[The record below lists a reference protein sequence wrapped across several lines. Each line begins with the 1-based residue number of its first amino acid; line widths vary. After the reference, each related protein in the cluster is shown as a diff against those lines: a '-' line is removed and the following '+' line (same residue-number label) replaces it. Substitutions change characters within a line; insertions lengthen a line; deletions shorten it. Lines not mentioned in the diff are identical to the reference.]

1 MYKDFDIWLKI
12 TLKRVYLLQ
21 LSIIYKVISEE
32 QFWNKHHIGHLFV
45 EFNEVQ
51 HNFHG
56 KVSKIFLRINHI
68 NKIWQFFQMVLK
80 CCCNYKSCNAFNILR
95 VLITLQF
102 LGDSVML
109 LWHLFDHY
117 DSDKKDASF
126 HKFSD
131 ISLGFLYVFCDVMV
145 FYSLINRKFLMLIFW
160 LIWSFVETMW
170 FSVWLA
176 LYVFFME
183 SIDDR
188 FGITEVEKEIG

>member
-1 MYKDFDIWLKI
+1 
-12 TLKRVYLLQ
+12 
-21 LSIIYKVISEE
+21 
-32 QFWNKHHIGHLFV
+32 
-45 EFNEVQ
+45 
-51 HNFHG
+51 
-56 KVSKIFLRINHI
+56 
-68 NKIWQFFQMVLK
+68 MVLK

-145 FYSLINRKFLMLIFW
+145 FYSLTNRKFLMLIFW

-188 FGITEVEKEIG
+188 FGITEEFCNCSNA